1 MRPADAFGVVVR
13 SVGLVLL
20 VVSVPP
26 LCFGVLGLV
35 LGGPGETVAFMIFAA
50 PGVFAGLWM
59 LRGAQLMVDFAFQ
72 GEARSARGGV
82 AGSGGPDAPVSR

>member
-1 MRPADAFGVVVR
+1 MRPADVFGVVVR

-35 LGGPGETVAFMIFAA
+35 LGGPGQTFGVMIFSA

-59 LRGAQLMVDFAFQ
+59 LRGAQLMVDFAYS
-72 GEARSARGGV
+72 GEAWKIPGSV
-82 AGSGGPDAPVSR
+82 AGKGDPDTPVSR